1 MKIIEQSLAV
11 SYAYPVVFT
20 RDALDPANPSLRDL
34 FERADDGPHRVVVV
48 LDAQLL
54 WFWPDIT
61 DRLGAYAAANPK
73 TFVALDDPFVLPG
86 GEECKTE
93 LGWLPELL
101 ERFARDRLCRHSFV
115 LAIGGGSLLDA
126 AGHAASLAHR
136 GVRLVRMPTTVLAQN
151 DAGIGVKNAVNFRGR
166 KNFVGSFAP
175 PFAVLNDFAFLG
187 SLDQRDARAGMA
199 EAIKVALI
207 RDADFFDWLHR
218 ERVSLAR
225 FESAAVEEMIE
236 RCADLHLR
244 HIREGGDPFEMGS
257 ARPLDF
263 GHWSAHKLEE
273 LSDWELRH
281 GEAVA
286 LGIAIDATYAFRTR
300 RIGEGDLARILELLG
315 DLGFALSHPA
325 LEKLD
330 IDQALEDFRAHLGG
344 SLCLSLPEGIGRG
357 VEVGEIDRALLEACV
372 DEFVRRG

>member
-1 MKIIEQSLAV
+1 MKIIEQTLAV
-11 SYAYPVVFT
+11 SFAYPVVFT
-20 RDALDPANPSLRDL
+20 RDALDPANPALRDV
-34 FERADDGPHRVVVV
+34 FARAGEGPHRVVVV

-61 DRLGAYAAANPK
+61 DRLGAYAAAHPEI
-73 TFVALDDPFVLPG
+73 FAALDDPFVLPG

-101 ERFARDRLCRHSFV
+101 ERFACDQICRHSFV

-166 KNFVGSFAP
+166 KNFVGSFTP
-175 PFAVLNDFAFLG
+175 PFAVLNDFGFLG
-187 SLDQRDARAGMA
+187 SLDRRDARAGMA

-207 RDADFFDWLHR
+207 RDADFFDWLYA
-218 ERVSLAR
+218 ERGSLAR
-225 FESAAVEEMIE
+225 FEQASVEEMIE

-244 HIREGGDPFEMGS
+244 HIREGGDPFETGS

-273 LSDWELRH
+273 LSGWELRH

-286 LGIAIDATYAFRTR
+286 LGIAIDATYAHRSG
-300 RIGEGDLARILELLG
+300 RIGEADLSRILQLLG

-325 LEKLD
+325 LEALD
-330 IDQALEDFRAHLGG
+330 IDRALEDFRAHLGG
-344 SLCLSLPEGIGRG
+344 SLCLCFPEGIGQG
-357 VEVGEIDRALLEACV
+357 VEVGEIDRALMGSCV
-372 DEFVRRG
+372 EEFAPRG